1 MARTDRDMAAT
12 EVAPVVAAHTTSDL
26 LVGGDATGT
35 TVGPVLRD
43 GPGAGGPPTPEAVPW
58 VQAPAGPM
66 APEPATFPGEAWV
79 HTPRPVPSAGWRR
92 GLWSMTGGRVN
103 PGPDAEEARV
113 RQWIDQVRR
122 PFGGTRTVAVVS
134 TKGGVGKTTTTVNL
148 GHALAS
154 VRGDRVVALDAN
166 PDAGSLGYRV
176 TERAAGTASDLLRE
190 ADYVFSY
197 SDVRHFTAKAASNL
211 EVVASADDPT
221 LTQHL
226 ERADYERLLNVLRIH
241 YNLVLADCGTG
252 ILDEA
257 TQGVVGACDQ
267 LVVVTGP
274 SVDAARAVTYLLDWL
289 RQHDLGELAAEA
301 VVVVNGVRH
310 GRRPVDLGA
319 MVGHFQRRVRS
330 VLTVPWDAEL
340 ANGAAVELDWLA
352 PPTRQA
358 YVRLAAEVV
367 RGFVDGP
374 ATTIDATGSTA

>member
-1 MARTDRDMAAT
+1 MAHTDADDVAAT
-12 EVAPVVAAHTTSDL
+12 GVAPVVAAHTTSALMVD
-26 LVGGDATGT
+26 GTEAPATDE
-35 TVGPVLRD
+35 PVLSSRS
-43 GPGAGGPPTPEAVPW
+43 GTGGSATPAAVPW
-58 VQAPAGPM
+58 VQEPQPGAAVAP
-66 APEPATFPGEAWV
+66 TFSGEAWV
-79 HTPRPVPSAGWRR
+79 HAPRPVPSAGWRR
-92 GLWSMTGGRVN
+92 GLWSVTGGRVN
-103 PGPDAEEARV
+103 PGPDAEESRV

-176 TERAAGTASDLLRE
+176 ADRAAGTASDLLRE

-211 EVVASADDPT
+211 EVVASADDPA

-289 RQHDLGELAAEA
+289 HQHDLGDLAAAA
-301 VVVVNGVRH
+301 VVVVNGIRT

-319 MVGHFQRRVRS
+319 MVSHFQRRVRS

-340 ANGAAVELDWLA
+340 SNGAAVELDWLA

-367 RGFVDGP
+367 QGFVDGP
-374 ATTIDATGSTA
+374 ATTIDVTGSIA